1 MARRLLSVWALLLG
15 SAFLLFAGGV
25 NGLILPV
32 RGEIEGFSAATLG
45 LLGTGWAIGYVGG
58 CLLTPALVA
67 KVGHIRSFSVMCAL
81 AAITVL
87 MALIFLTPWVWIPLR
102 AISGFCFAGA
112 AMIVESWLSER
123 SDSKSRGKVF
133 GFYTMINLAAMTAGQ
148 MVITL
153 GDASGYLFFV
163 VAAMVY
169 CLALLPTALTAS
181 DTPAALVSVKLDM
194 KALWRNSPIAVFAI
208 LMVGISNA
216 TFGTLAVV
224 YGAQAG
230 LSITEIALFA
240 SIPILAGALAQV
252 PVGILSDKFDRR
264 IVLIG
269 TAGIAIL
276 ADMVFVFSGIAA
288 PWAILAMSGVFGAA
302 VFAMYPVIIAHASDH
317 AAPGTFIQVSGGL
330 LLVFGIGSIIG
341 PTIAGFAM
349 TSFGNSS
356 LFVITGVSHLLL
368 IAFAAMRL
376 RVRAAV
382 AQDDKV
388 AFQAAPL
395 PRSTTP
401 ETAVLAENDG
411 AHSPVELKTQ
421 GKES

>member
-1 MARRLLSVWALLLG
+1 MMKGLLPVAALLLG

-32 RGEIEGFSAATLG
+32 RGEHEGFSAVSLG
-45 LLGTGWAIGYVGG
+45 FLGTGWAIGYVGG

-67 KVGHIRSFSVMCAL
+67 KVGHIRAFSVMCAL

-87 MALIFLTPWVWIPLR
+87 MALIFLTPWIWIPLR

-112 AMIVESWLSER
+112 AMIVESWLNER
-123 SDSKSRGKVF
+123 SDSKSRGRIF

-153 GDASGYLFFV
+153 GDATGFLFFV

-169 CLALLPTALTAS
+169 CMALLPTALSASATPTAL
-181 DTPAALVSVKLDM
+181 TSVKLDLRG
-194 KALWRNSPIAVFAI
+194 LWRNSPIAVFAI

-216 TFGTLAVV
+216 TFGTLAAV
-224 YGAQAG
+224 YAARSG

-252 PVGILSDKFDRR
+252 PVGILSDRYDRR
-264 IVLIG
+264 VVLLG
-269 TAGIAIL
+269 TATIAL
-276 ADMVFVFSGIAA
+276 VADAVFVFSGLSA
-288 PWAILAMSGVFGAA
+288 PWTILAMSAVFGAS
-302 VFAMYPVIIAHASDH
+302 VFAMYPVIVAHASDH

-356 LFVITGVSHLLL
+356 LFAITGTAHLLL
-368 IAFAAMRL
+368 VGFAAFRL
-376 RVRAAV
+376 RTSAAV
-382 AQDDKV
+382 AQEDKV
-388 AFQAAPL
+388 AFQATPL
-395 PRSTTP
+395 PRSSTP
-401 ETAVLAENDG
+401 ETAVLAEKDALHAPSNTK
-411 AHSPVELKTQ
+411 A
-421 GKES
+421 

>member
-1 MARRLLSVWALLLG
+1 MVRGLLPVSALLLG

-32 RGEIEGFSAATLG
+32 RGEIEGFSAASLG
-45 LLGTGWAIGYVGG
+45 LLGTGWAIGYVAG
-58 CLLTPALVA
+58 CLFTPALVA

-87 MALIFLTPWVWIPLR
+87 MALIFLTPYIWIPLR

-112 AMIVESWLSER
+112 AMIVESWLNER
-123 SDSKSRGKVF
+123 SDSASRGKVF
-133 GFYTMINLAAMTAGQ
+133 GFYTMINLATMTAGQ

-163 VAAMVY
+163 VAAIVY

-181 DTPAALVSVKLDM
+181 ATPTALVSVKLDLRS
-194 KALWRNSPIAVFAI
+194 LWRNSPIAVFAI

-216 TFGTLAVV
+216 TFGTLAAV
-224 YGAQAG
+224 YGARVE
-230 LSITEIALFA
+230 LSIAEIALFA

-252 PVGILSDKFDRR
+252 PVGILSDRFDRR
-264 IVLIG
+264 KVLMG
-269 TAGIAIL
+269 TAAIAVL
-276 ADMVFVFSGIAA
+276 ADFVFVFSGIST
-288 PWAILAMSGVFGAA
+288 PLAILAMSGVFGAS
-302 VFAMYPVIIAHASDH
+302 VFAMYPVIVAHASDH

-341 PTIAGFAM
+341 PTVAGFAM
-349 TSFGNSS
+349 TSFGNNS
-356 LFVITGVSHLLL
+356 LFAVTGIAHILLL
-368 IAFAAMRL
+368 GFAALRL
-376 RVRAAV
+376 WKRAAV
-382 AQDDKV
+382 APEEKV

-401 ETAVLAENDG
+401 ETAVLAEQEEGPASD
-411 AHSPVELKTQ
+411 K
-421 GKES
+421 